1 MLAIFWLLVLLPVSQ
16 RADPSHLFKGGGK
29 QAPGKYLLDRRS
41 LPITA
46 HEEFIPRV
54 IMTQSGDQ
62 VLDFGQNLA
71 GWVEFKNRLPKGN
84 KVIIDFG
91 EIMQDGEFY
100 RDNLRSARA
109 QFTYVSGGEEKWI
122 RLPFLCVSVL
132 FDKKAKNISV
142 RVYRLKRKRCYITTL
157 HHASIEVTKGGTRAW
172 LSKVSSK
179 WFTQCGKTRLL
190 KATK

>member
-16 RADPSHLFKGGGK
+16 RADPSHLFKGGK
-29 QAPGKYLLDRRS
+29 QVPGKYLLDRRS

-109 QFTYVSGGEEKWI
+109 NLPMSVAEKKSRSGS
-122 RLPFLCVSVL
+122 LFCAFLCF
-132 FDKKAKNISV
+132 FDKKAKK
-142 RVYRLKRKRCYITTL
+142 RLCKGLQAKKKVLPYSCSESRRIIIKIKKW
-157 HHASIEVTKGGTRAW
+157 IVTIQ
-172 LSKVSSK
+172 L
-179 WFTQCGKTRLL
+179 GKTTSLEL
-190 KATK
+190 FI

>member
-1 MLAIFWLLVLLPVSQ
+1 M
-16 RADPSHLFKGGGK
+16 
-29 QAPGKYLLDRRS
+29 DRRS

-71 GWVEFKNRLPKGN
+71 GWVEFKNRLPKGD
-84 KVIIDFG
+84 KVTIDFG

-109 QFTYVSGGEEKWI
+109 QFTSG
-122 RLPFLCVSVL
+122 SL
-132 FDKKAKNISV
+132 FFHWPGWQDLLRVKGTITSEDAKKS
-142 RVYRLKRKRCYITTL
+142 
-157 HHASIEVTKGGTRAW
+157 
-172 LSKVSSK
+172 
-179 WFTQCGKTRLL
+179 
-190 KATK
+190 